1 MSSWEIS
8 SIWEDT
14 HSLLYQIESLMSR
27 DIFLP
32 ESSAGVRTQACEIP
46 AQTSSK
52 PGQTERVLLAD
63 EFISLREKSGAIG
76 KSNNLYRDRLRDFC
90 CGPNG
95 TLTRTYLVHL
105 LISFTFELQIACS
118 SRKALHK
125 AISCLDFTSRS
136 QLCYSNT
143 AAAFLGRVTVRFK
156 MKENI
161 WNVTY
166 VILYGGVSNAR
177 LRASLQSKHA
187 V

>member
-1 MSSWEIS
+1 
-8 SIWEDT
+8 
-14 HSLLYQIESLMSR
+14 MSR

-118 SRKALHK
+118 SRKAVHK

-143 AAAFLGRVTVRFK
+143 AAAFLEGGHRAIQDERKYLKCHIRDSLRRRVERETKSFTSKQTCRL
-156 MKENI
+156 I
-161 WNVTY
+161 CSPPTLTLTY
-166 VILYGGVSNAR
+166 EL
-177 LRASLQSKHA
+177 
-187 V
+187 